1 MRVGEVAGAAAEV
14 AALVADGLPPRRQD
28 LDDLVEVAAQRCD
41 DGRELGVGDR
51 LDVLT
56 EVPAVVAE
64 GVAVE
69 QAAAAEPFQ
78 RAVELLGAPGPGAD
92 VRPERQPPEQLGEQ
106 PDLDRVEAGR
116 HPGDG
121 VGVAPV
127 LAQLVAEPPDPSD
140 RVVGEPEGADARV
153 QRSPLDREVVDG
165 PGEQLVG
172 PGQAGRVV
180 AQDAAELTDRARVAG
195 GADGR
200 RVGERPPVG
209 HGGHHDRGV
218 EDGERR
224 RHQLARHLAH
234 DRPAAGE
241 VGGAVGERHLAG
253 LAGAGAEAQR
263 DIGGMALGRE
273 VHLPDH
279 GLQGRSEAAGRCDGA
294 TVGYRHG
301 SGP

>member
-1 MRVGEVAGAAAEV
+1 MDFPHAARISTTSSRSPPSAATTGVSWASVTDSTCSRRFRPSSLKASPSSRPRLRSRSSALSSCSGLQARVRMYDRSGSPQNSSVSSPVSIGSRP
-14 AALVADGLPPRRQD
+14 ADTQAMVWESPRYSRSWSPS
-28 LDDLVEVAAQRCD
+28 L
-41 DGRELGVGDR
+41 
-51 LDVLT
+51 
-56 EVPAVVAE
+56 
-64 GVAVE
+64 
-69 QAAAAEPFQ
+69 
-78 RAVELLGAPGPGAD
+78 
-92 VRPERQPPEQLGEQ
+92 
-106 PDLDRVEAGR
+106 
-116 HPGDG
+116 
-121 VGVAPV
+121 
-127 LAQLVAEPPDPSD
+127 PDPSD

-153 QRSPLDREVVDG
+153 QRSPLDREVFDG

-209 HGGHHDRGV
+209 HGGHHDRRV

-241 VGGAVGERHLAG
+241 VGRAVGEGHLAG
-253 LAGAGAEAQR
+253 LAGARAEAQR

-279 GLQGRSEAAGRCDGA
+279 GLQGRSEAAGRGDGA

-301 SGP
+301 RDPRRAAPC